1 MMQGGNFVVRRSAL
15 DRIGGFNPDFSFY
28 GEDTELA
35 CRLNKVGGVRFTF
48 ALRSSSSGRRLIA
61 EGIFRVFWVYTLNYV
76 WATYFRRPFTRN
88 WRDFRNTGGGQLVAQ
103 PQRAEEAR
111 PADSTFAG

>member
-15 DRIGGFNPDFSFY
+15 DTIGGFNPDFSFY

-48 ALRSSSSGRRLIA
+48 ALRSSSA
-61 EGIFRVFWVYTLNYV
+61 
-76 WATYFRRPFTRN
+76 A
-88 WRDFRNTGGGQLVAQ
+88 GG
-103 PQRAEEAR
+103 
-111 PADSTFAG
+111 